1 MKTHTV
7 EQSVRYAE
15 TDRMGIVHHST
26 YLLWFELGRTGLLA
40 AAGFPYAGLEREGTL
55 FPVLEFACRF
65 AGSADYGDT
74 VTIETRVTGLR
85 SRTVEFSYRVINEG
99 EVLAI
104 GKTRHVATGRDL
116 KPRRLP
122 DGVLAALRDYADIN
136 PQSENP

>member
-1 MKTHTV
+1 
-7 EQSVRYAE
+7 
-15 TDRMGIVHHST
+15 MGIVHHST

-55 FPVLEFACRF
+55 FPVVEFACRLV
-65 AGSADYGDT
+65 GSADYGDT
-74 VTIETRVTGLR
+74 VTIETRVCGLR
-85 SRTVEFSYRVINEG
+85 SRMVEFAYRVINKG

-122 DGVLAALRDYADIN
+122 DGLFAALRGFADLS
-136 PQSENP
+136 PRSENP